1 MALRSK
7 LFRDDPRLQR
17 CLIHDPSHVTPG
29 SAGDHV
35 RRIQLALAQLDGL
48 RIDPSEIKTKRYGR
62 STTAAV
68 LAFKRRRKII
78 NFSYQTQEDNIVGKM
93 TIAALDREME
103 KLQQTA
109 LTFVERIRCRLG

>member
-1 MALRSK
+1 
-7 LFRDDPRLQR
+7 
-17 CLIHDPSHVTPG
+17 
-29 SAGDHV
+29 
-35 RRIQLALAQLDGL
+35 
-48 RIDPSEIKTKRYGR
+48 
-62 STTAAV
+62 V

-103 KLQQTA
+103 KLEQTA